1 MNSSLLHTENN
12 FFHAEDSR
20 LHPEDNVL
28 LVGDSTV
35 GEMLYLCT
43 RKPML
48 SVMDVNVIIT
58 SALATVILLLVIGM
72 ALAIAYYRWRT
83 TELLSGFREFIL
95 RNRRLEDEVERLTR
109 ELEQLKKNESCK
121 TRQ

>member
-12 FFHAEDSR
+12 FLHVEDR
-20 LHPEDNVL
+20 WLHPEDNVL
-28 LVGDSTV
+28 PVENIRV

-58 SALATVILLLVIGM
+58 TALATVILLLIIGM
-72 ALAIAYYRWRT
+72 ALAIAYYHWRT

-121 TRQ
+121 TKQ

>member
-12 FFHAEDSR
+12 FLHAEDR
-20 LHPEDNVL
+20 WLHPEDNVL
-28 LVGDSTV
+28 PVENIRV

-58 SALATVILLLVIGM
+58 TALATVILLLIIGM
-72 ALAIAYYRWRT
+72 ALAIAYYHWRT
-83 TELLSGFREFIL
+83 TELLSGFRDFIL

-121 TRQ
+121 TKQ

>member
-1 MNSSLLHTENN
+1 M
-12 FFHAEDSR
+12 

-28 LVGDSTV
+28 PVENIRV

-72 ALAIAYYRWRT
+72 ALAIAYYHWRT

>member
-1 MNSSLLHTENN
+1 MNDSVLHVENN
-12 FFHAEDSR
+12 FLHAEDSR

-28 LVGDSTV
+28 LVGDNIV
-35 GEMLYLCT
+35 GEMAYLCT

-58 SALATVILLLVIGM
+58 SALATVILLLILGM
-72 ALAIAYYRWRT
+72 ALAIAYYHWRT

-121 TRQ
+121 TKQ